1 MILIINF
8 YAFILYVSDSDLQCN
23 KHNSYWYGVQYQDRQ
38 TALGSWYGP
47 VEIILP
53 LPPARAIS
61 FPLVLTTTLGQS
73 VYPDIAL
80 HISNY
85 FINIPCDCG
94 QYTRIFS
101 RGTLNCIDV
110 LYCRFW
116 LSCLNPLFFFL
127 SNIFKLFGF
136 QIFWIRAYK
145 INVIPEPCS
154 VH

>member
-1 MILIINF
+1 MILIKNF
-8 YAFILYVSDSDLQCN
+8 YVSDSGLQCN
-23 KHNSYWYGVQYQDRQ
+23 KHINYWYRVQYQDRQ

-101 RGTLNCIDV
+101 RGTLNCMDV
-110 LYCRFW
+110 LHR
-116 LSCLNPLFFFL
+116 
-127 SNIFKLFGF
+127 IF
-136 QIFWIRAYK
+136 
-145 INVIPEPCS
+145 VILYFHSEII
-154 VH
+154 HQNFKKKY